1 MNKVMLVGRLTAEP
15 ELRSTQKQIEVA
27 KFTVAVGRK
36 DTADFIGCTA
46 FGELGKLIERYVHKG
61 HRIGVVGRIQTGSYE
76 KDGKKFYTQTVVVDE
91 AEFLESKA
99 KPEQE
104 AKPDIPAEYTEV
116 DPDGELPF

>member
-1 MNKVMLVGRLTAEP
+1 MNKVILVGRLTAEP
-15 ELRSTQKQIEVA
+15 ELRTTQKTEVA

-46 FGELGKLIERYVHKG
+46 FGELGKLIKQFVHKG

-91 AEFLESKA
+91 VEFLESKA

-116 DPDGELPF
+116 DPDELPF